1 MMQYVISVL
10 TGAIGAFGFALIA
23 HIRLKHLLSA
33 TLGGVL
39 SWAVF
44 LIIEVP
50 TGSVFLGSLVASI
63 LVYTWSEIMARVEK
77 APVTIFLVPGILPLL
92 PGSFLYYTMN
102 ALLNDDMEAFTYYGN
117 TTIAV
122 TIGIACGVVAASIVI
137 SYLLELI
144 KHMNSKK
151 R

>member
-1 MMQYVISVL
+1 MTQYVISVL
-10 TGAIGAFGFALIA
+10 TGALGAFGFALIA

-33 TLGGVL
+33 TLGGLL
-39 SWAVF
+39 SWAAF
-44 LIIEVP
+44 LLVQVP
-50 TGSVFLGSLVASI
+50 TGNVFLGSLVASV
-63 LVYTWSEIMARVEK
+63 LVYAWSELMARVEK

-102 ALLNDDMEAFTYYGN
+102 ALLNDDKEAFTHYGN

-137 SYLLELI
+137 TYLLELI
-144 KHMNSKK
+144 KHMKSKK
-151 R
+151 H